1 MNKFYRILFAAVFV
15 LMIPKFGSSAQELL
29 SNTVSKDTIL
39 IGDQV
44 LWKSM
49 LKVPRGMKVEV
60 DSMSGYVVPGVE
72 LLGDFTIDT
81 LKKKKGYSIIETKA
95 LITSF
100 DSGSYMLP
108 PLVLYLTRNGEV
120 VDTVRL
126 NEIPFE
132 VTTIPVDTASF
143 EMNDIRP
150 QFNYPVTFSEVF
162 PWVLLAM
169 AVGGM
174 IAFLCV
180 WLVRRKKGGAVGSV
194 KAKPGE
200 PAHVVALRQLERI
213 RGEELWQKGMQKQF
227 YTEVTDALR
236 QYIEERFSI
245 RTFERTSNEILDD
258 LSENKELT
266 AADFE
271 SLKGIFSISD
281 MVKFAKYVAVTGENE
296 EILPSA
302 IKFVNNT
309 VKKEEA

>member
-1 MNKFYRILFAAVFV
+1 MKKYSKILFAAILALSVF
-15 LMIPKFGSSAQELL
+15 GTEASAQELL

-44 LWKSM
+44 LWESR
-49 LKVPRGMKVEV
+49 LKVPRGMNVEV

-81 LKKKKGYSIIETKA
+81 LKKKKGYSIVGTKA

-162 PWVLLAM
+162 PWVLLAL
-169 AVGGM
+169 AVGGL
-174 IAFLCV
+174 IAFLCI
-180 WLVRRKKGGAVGSV
+180 WLVRRRKGGTAGPV

-200 PAHVVALRQLERI
+200 PAHVVALRQLEKI
-213 RGEELWQKGMQKQF
+213 QSEELWQKGKQKQF

-236 QYIEERFSI
+236 QYIEGRFGL
-245 RTFERTSNEILDD
+245 RTLERTSNEILDD
-258 LSENKELT
+258 LSSQEITSE
-266 AADFE
+266 DFE
-271 SLKGIFSISD
+271 RLKGIFGTSD
-281 MVKFAKYVAVTGENE
+281 LVKFAKYTASPEENGE
-296 EILPSA
+296 IVPSA
-302 IKFVNNT
+302 VKFVNDT
-309 VKKEEA
+309 VKQEEA